1 LFLQFAMTFSDDSGR
16 SISLDHQL
24 GSGGEAKIYAVSGH
38 DAQVAKI
45 YLVGSPER
53 SAKLRAMVSSP
64 PADPTAGQGHVSICW
79 PKSLLLNRAKACVGF
94 LMHRVDYS
102 THREVFHFYNPQSRQ
117 QIAPGFTWGYLLRT
131 AANIASVVEAVHT
144 CGYVVGDLNESNF
157 LVSEQTLVTLV
168 DCDSMQVPKAGGRGF
183 FRCTV
188 GKPDFT
194 APELQKCGDFSQIDR
209 DQTHDNFALG
219 VMIFHLLM
227 EGVHP
232 YTGVWKGRGDPPPIE
247 ERIRSGDCAYVGS
260 ANVAPMPTAV
270 SFDILPASLKA
281 LVVRCFGYGHR
292 SPATRPSAREWR
304 DALKGVERNLT
315 PCSAKSSHVYANHLA
330 VCPWCERKV
339 LWGFDPFPLAQVPL
353 PSIGFVSA
361 PPKPPRSATPSTTA
375 PPPPRLS
382 IWSVIGTGILGSL
395 LLGLSG
401 STILFVSRMSTPTG
415 RNTSLPFTNADDN
428 PFWIV
433 GLIAGIA
440 FRLLSRVSR
449 RAAVLGITLIVLC
462 ATIWYNVANR
472 QSPAISP
479 APSYPLASG
488 SVGGQNRAL
497 VSESSSASPQPQPP
511 SAPAISEP
519 TKEDTLPAPA
529 VDPKQTTPAAQDAEG
544 PSKGQGQTELA
555 ALPGSQIPAPMI
567 AAFEAIPPTV
577 DQCDFAILRWDVQG
591 ASSVSIE
598 PGIGVVDATS
608 GHKLLR
614 PVQTARYTL
623 KADGPGGAVSR
634 DVTLSVV
641 SATKANCGH

>member
-1 LFLQFAMTFSDDSGR
+1 
-16 SISLDHQL
+16 
-24 GSGGEAKIYAVSGH
+24 
-38 DAQVAKI
+38 
-45 YLVGSPER
+45 
-53 SAKLRAMVSSP
+53 
-64 PADPTAGQGHVSICW
+64 
-79 PKSLLLNRAKACVGF
+79 
-94 LMHRVDYS
+94 
-102 THREVFHFYNPQSRQ
+102 
-117 QIAPGFTWGYLLRT
+117 
-131 AANIASVVEAVHT
+131 
-144 CGYVVGDLNESNF
+144 
-157 LVSEQTLVTLV
+157 
-168 DCDSMQVPKAGGRGF
+168 
-183 FRCTV
+183 
-188 GKPDFT
+188 
-194 APELQKCGDFSQIDR
+194 
-209 DQTHDNFALG
+209 
-219 VMIFHLLM
+219 M